1 MGCCCEISSFMW
13 ASSCIALNHFISW
26 IDMHV
31 YELDGSCTDSL
42 ILFFLTILI
51 FQFPNGLGLILGA
64 MQLALY
70 AYYSRKWRGQ
80 DSSAPLL
87 LAWSK
92 PEWMIDRSAGFAMVW
107 ILERVGLWW
116 IVQFWLSLHMLVW
129 KLYFKLH
136 SSNMLESF
144 AHQGGK
150 SWIFFNLIPSF
161 SLNTWCAKL
170 FQLCTLSLTSCYQ
183 LWHVTYV

>member
-1 MGCCCEISSFMW
+1 
-13 ASSCIALNHFISW
+13 
-26 IDMHV
+26 MHV

-87 LAWSK
+87 LA
-92 PEWMIDRSAGFAMVW
+92 
-107 ILERVGLWW
+107 
-116 IVQFWLSLHMLVW
+116 
-129 KLYFKLH
+129 
-136 SSNMLESF
+136 
-144 AHQGGK
+144 
-150 SWIFFNLIPSF
+150 
-161 SLNTWCAKL
+161 
-170 FQLCTLSLTSCYQ
+170 
-183 LWHVTYV
+183 

>member
-1 MGCCCEISSFMW
+1 M
-13 ASSCIALNHFISW
+13 
-26 IDMHV
+26 
-31 YELDGSCTDSL
+31 SL
-42 ILFFLTILI
+42 MDLVLTAWFFFLTILI

-116 IVQFWLSLHMLVW
+116 IVQFWLSLHMLVLEAVLQTAFFEHVGKFCTPGGQMMDFFLIW
-129 KLYFKLH
+129 FPPFPWILGVQNYFSDAHWASLLVINYDMSHMYKLR
-136 SSNMLESF
+136 
-144 AHQGGK
+144 
-150 SWIFFNLIPSF
+150 W
-161 SLNTWCAKL
+161 
-170 FQLCTLSLTSCYQ
+170 
-183 LWHVTYV
+183 